1 MYNTMDE
8 IDWWIVDNLNGL
20 MTGQVFN
27 VKQEVDA
34 QDEAFFMI
42 QRRELRPDETPRR
55 IGDEAGAGE
64 RNLYVKNNEWS

>member
-1 MYNTMDE
+1 
-8 IDWWIVDNLNGL
+8 

-42 QRRELRPDETPRR
+42 QRRELRPDETPQR